1 MAERNC
7 FRVVPIRTKNTIIKT
22 MKHNERKEG
31 DQTGKHIDQN
41 LSQYN
46 KTLYGTE
53 TCDLWREVVEAIQDK
68 RVDEEEWQD
77 VKDTIYK
84 NDLRFKDG
92 DKIRKDAVLAA
103 EIEVHYP
110 GETKKDE
117 NGVSRPVDEKRF
129 AEWEKETIKFI
140 NDRFGGPQ
148 KTNVK
153 QIVEHM
159 DETGKPHLH
168 AVFIPMYTDKKG
180 QQRLSYHQYINGPR
194 DLANVQTDYAKYVEH
209 LGFER
214 GLEGSKVVH
223 YDSLKKARSIMTQ
236 NVNATLPAPEKG
248 ESARDYWT
256 RVNPEYEK
264 VLVQR
269 DISEMNNKRLYGEH
283 EKSAQKDK
291 KIHELEDQLQET
303 MKSNVDMQQQIRD
316 LQLELLE
323 SKREKEME
331 RIGMELYDDKQIL
344 TEVYQPLKERF
355 IREGEAYAIAHGLIL
370 DKDREEEK
378 EISLQK

>member
-1 MAERNC
+1 
-7 FRVVPIRTKNTIIKT
+7 
-22 MKHNERKEG
+22 
-31 DQTGKHIDQN
+31 
-41 LSQYN
+41 
-46 KTLYGTE
+46 
-53 TCDLWREVVEAIQDK
+53 
-68 RVDEEEWQD
+68 
-77 VKDTIYK
+77 
-84 NDLRFKDG
+84 
-92 DKIRKDAVLAA
+92 
-103 EIEVHYP
+103 
-110 GETKKDE
+110 
-117 NGVSRPVDEKRF
+117 
-129 AEWEKETIKFI
+129 
-140 NDRFGGPQ
+140 
-148 KTNVK
+148 
-153 QIVEHM
+153 M

-214 GLEGSKVVH
+214 GLESSGYQRVE
-223 YDSLKKARSIMTQ
+223 SLKRARSIMTQ
-236 NVNATLPAPEKG
+236 NINATLPAPEKG
-248 ESARDYWT
+248 ESARDYWA
-256 RVNPEYEK
+256 RANPEYEK

-269 DISEMNNKRLYGEH
+269 DITEMNNKHLYKER

-291 KIHELEDQLQET
+291 KIHELEDQLQEIT
-303 MKSNVDMQQQIRD
+303 KNNVDMQQQIRD

-355 IREGEAYAIAHGLIL
+355 IRDGEDYAIAHGLVL
-370 DKDREEEK
+370 DKEREGEK

>member
-1 MAERNC
+1 
-7 FRVVPIRTKNTIIKT
+7 

-31 DQTGKHIDQN
+31 EQTGKHIDQN

-53 TCDLWREVVEAIQDK
+53 TCNLWREVVEAIQDK

-180 QQRLSYHQYINGPR
+180 QLRLSYHQYINGPR

-214 GLEGSKVVH
+214 GLESSKVVH

-303 MKSNVDMQQQIRD
+303 TKRNVDMQQQIRD

-355 IREGEAYAIAHGLIL
+355 IRDGETYAITHGLIL
-370 DKDREEEK
+370 EKEREEEK